1 MLHAHRPI
9 GIVGR
14 GGGGGGG
21 DAGFTASGSRQQEV
35 TSRGVDSATPPGDQ
49 HQMDVGYHSQRI
61 DAICNNLNRNGE
73 CQSLGGVVVKQ
84 ERTDDSGDTNG
95 YPALQRAGNV
105 GSGTERKS
113 GNVDNYQTTSVL
125 PGIHEAFS
133 HRSPFQQ
140 LSPTLAGVPVA
151 TTGVFSHSAP
161 DFGQQA
167 SVSRQPENGASHPAT
182 FLSFPMAAQSQSPRR
197 RPTAQLP
204 PIAQVSS
211 YNNNYIYNLFKI
223 SNTLSK

>member
-1 MLHAHRPI
+1 M
-9 GIVGR
+9 GR
-14 GGGGGGG
+14 GGGGG
-21 DAGFTASGSRQQEV
+21 DAGFTASGSSQQEV
-35 TSRGVDSATPPGDQ
+35 TSRGVDSATPPGEQ
-49 HQMDVGYHSQRI
+49 HQMDAGYHPQRI
-61 DAICNNLNRNGE
+61 DAVCNTLNRNDE
-73 CQSLGGVVVKQ
+73 CHSLGGVVVKQ
-84 ERTDDSGDTNG
+84 EQTDDSGDTSG

-113 GNVDNYQTTSVL
+113 ANVDNHQTTSVL

-151 TTGVFSHSAP
+151 TSGVFSQSAP
-161 DFGQQA
+161 DFGYQA
-167 SVSRQPENGASHPAT
+167 SVSRQPETGGSHPAT

-211 YNNNYIYNLFKI
+211 YNNIFISNLFKI
-223 SNTLSK
+223 KNTLPK